1 MFDNMMYLEGKE
13 NIRFQQEKVVMAVKF
28 IVIAVHATSWVQ
40 YNIMNGDMFYNLKFE
55 IHLLLL
61 LLLLIWFVS
70 RSTDLNM
77 FPLEREKQ
85 NFCYPLSE
93 MPNRIQWLTRSKKS
107 VLVLELVFINLK
119 NSLSSPKC
127 ATNIK

>member
-1 MFDNMMYLEGKE
+1 MYLEGKE

-28 IVIAVHATSWVQ
+28 IVIAVHATFRVQ

-93 MPNRIQWLTRSKKS
+93 MPNRIQ
-107 VLVLELVFINLK
+107 
-119 NSLSSPKC
+119 
-127 ATNIK
+127 

>member
-28 IVIAVHATSWVQ
+28 IVIAVYATSRVQ

-93 MPNRIQWLTRSKKS
+93 MPNRIQ
-107 VLVLELVFINLK
+107 
-119 NSLSSPKC
+119 
-127 ATNIK
+127 